1 MLLITLLF
9 ALGFYTN
16 AFNLYSVGQNII
28 KINNLENKLSN
39 KIIPP
44 LVGID
49 QRNITSEV
57 SLERLIYVHERYKI
71 YSLLVS
77 EKYGIVQKQECAE
90 EYLDEI
96 GCKEIQLK
104 EGGLHSDWDFFI

>member
-9 ALGFYTN
+9 TLGFYTN

-28 KINNLENKLSN
+28 KINIEDNKLFNTN
-39 KIIPP
+39 KSP
-44 LVGID
+44 LAGID
-49 QRNITSEV
+49 QRNITSEI

>member
-1 MLLITLLF
+1 M
-9 ALGFYTN
+9 
-16 AFNLYSVGQNII
+16 
-28 KINNLENKLSN
+28 
-39 KIIPP
+39 
-44 LVGID
+44 
-49 QRNITSEV
+49 
-57 SLERLIYVHERYKI
+57 HERYKI

-77 EKYGIVQKQECAE
+77 EKYGIVKKQECAE